1 MENKVGDNNI
11 KAKSIAKGIPY
22 QSPPP
27 GAPLSLTLEIYDDEE
42 EDDEDD
48 KIKKQESPQEES
60 IPEKKGKS
68 KNKEPTEEELKAAE
82 EEAKAKILAERKAR
96 QQARIEKE
104 RKRQLRLA
112 KGPIFYFFRPG
123 SWACI
128 WSLSTFKVG
137 SRSFICAG
145 QYMMAEKA
153 RLFGDKDRMRKILK
167 PGATPVEI
175 RQIGRHIANVDAKVW
190 AAQMERIAMESLM
203 AKFGQSLHLRNKL
216 LATKNAALVYSCVDD
231 EVWGNGLDFPYQDDQ
246 RAKDRKQWRGKNTLG
261 KLLETA
267 RAWTSF
273 NHLIILLIS
282 KVIGVSRD
290 STDIRA
296 FEGNA
301 ILIMLHLKHA
311 VPQGLDDHW
320 ITMDEIIAFC
330 FPEGGCI
337 SDRYNIP
344 LTITRVEHWRN
355 SCELIFI
362 GGILFPDSVDRLFMI
377 SEHGPLYHLQ
387 TRFSCFSQ
395 DTVREMEA
403 LRKTDAFAKKLF
415 DGALF
420 SYDDIKDLDWVSE
433 ADKIKS
439 RKAVA
444 LRGGANNNALLADSD
459 IKALATSMLFYDILR
474 VFECPKTMPQD
485 EQEEFIRSIPKE
497 KRRRPKMTKAEITS
511 IFQSVPKDSKGKMQ
525 FEVFRQ
531 VVREIRM
538 EWIQKMKQMFP
549 AVNAKRKPVLSGHKS
564 SNLATRLLDKKMT
577 ALEAHGEGEAVKQNV
592 YLMRNALQNSETT
605 WDQ

>member
-128 WSLSTFKVG
+128 WSLNTFKVG

-267 RAWTSF
+267 RAWTRTMS
-273 NHLIILLIS
+273 LPES
-282 KVIGVSRD
+282 EGG
-290 STDIRA
+290 STV
-296 FEGNA
+296 
-301 ILIMLHLKHA
+301 K
-311 VPQGLDDHW
+311 GLDDHW

-330 FPEGGCI
+330 FPE
-337 SDRYNIP
+337 
-344 LTITRVEHWRN
+344 
-355 SCELIFI
+355 
-362 GGILFPDSVDRLFMI
+362 GILFPDSVDRLFMI

-511 IFQSVPKDSKGKMQ
+511 IFQSVPKDSEGKMQ

-564 SNLATRLLDKKMT
+564 SNLATRLLDKKIPDTLTWTLTDRLIHKTMHQMT

-605 WDQ
+605 WDQYCCIRQSQTKASYVKKRRADKDLNL